1 VSLGYVSFVK
11 YFIIAPNRSKYRS
24 RVYFTCV
31 WEFDFFCRF
40 NHSFIIFYK
49 KWIVENCL
57 RFSFI
62 IAAVLSGR
70 TALILFVFL
79 GLSTIFLYLKKIKFS
94 KNINVGVYNYSF
106 GNFIFS
112 KFSSNFD
119 VDIVKFITEQH
130 LGKIKDGEEKNVQ
143 NKRDKY

>member
-1 VSLGYVSFVK
+1 MGLIFL
-11 YFIIAPNRSKYRS
+11 PLQ
-24 RVYFTCV
+24 
-31 WEFDFFCRF
+31 
-40 NHSFIIFYK
+40 SFIIFYK
-49 KWIVENCL
+49 KWIVENYL

-79 GLSTIFLYLKKIKFS
+79 GLSTIFLYLKKIKFNPARILVS
-94 KNINVGVYNYSF
+94 VFIIIVL

-119 VDIVKFITEQH
+119 VDIVKFITEKH
-130 LGKIKDGEEKNVQ
+130 LGKIKTGRKNVQ